1 MGGGK
6 RAPATPSPQ
15 KKTRGLSPATPQ
27 KTQASRVRS
36 QDRSPATGQTSEDGQ
51 PFKAGS
57 PLKPVPWEL
66 SEMIS
71 DDDTRSPTTTAS
83 KVGTAC
89 RVPQP
94 VLEFANENY
103 PVGHVCEWAPG
114 KYPERGAKD
123 VRLVLRVVP
132 LGDENE
138 GVKLDEKSIQVAITD
153 GRTTWYADHD
163 HLRPL
168 SDVPEMLPRYFSHAL
183 ASPSSRSDVASPDRW
198 GWLTPEGLGDADRRE
213 VTVLCSAVPHL
224 VGRRGQTVRAA
235 EDALGVLIGVID
247 GTDDQATVT
256 LIGPLAQVV
265 LAREVIAALAVGAR
279 SILTR
284 LIKPD

>member
-57 PLKPVPWEL
+57 PLKPIPWEL
-66 SEMIS
+66 SETIS
-71 DDDTRSPTTTAS
+71 NDDARSPTTTAN

-103 PVGHVCEWAPG
+103 PVGHICEWAPG

-132 LGDENE
+132 PGDENE

-153 GRTTWYADHD
+153 GRTTWYEDHD
-163 HLRPL
+163 RLCPL
-168 SDVPEMLPRYFSHAL
+168 PGDPETLPRLFSHAL
-183 ASPSSRSDVASPDRW
+183 SSPSPRCDAASPDWW

-213 VTVLCSAVPHL
+213 ATVPRSAVPHL
-224 VGRRGQTVRAA
+224 VGRRGQTVRVA

-265 LAREVIAALAVGAR
+265 LATEVIAALAVGAR

-284 LIKPD
+284 LINPD